1 LILILCVVFATPAL
15 PHGMSAPAGA
25 LVAEA
30 ADYSVG
36 TEIELRAALAT
47 AANGAVIEVVADIE
61 LTGGALVWDNRTL
74 TITGRSGDVTL
85 RRGKDFPDEPIMEIG
100 GKDTSQTTPAGVI
113 LEKIIIDDN
122 NQKKGSYDGVLCAYR
137 QNVKI
142 TLGDSATI
150 RRAGGG
156 GGVYLSGAPSSGP
169 KLTMQDG
176 GLIMDAKSK
185 TGAPGAG
192 VFVGTGAAFTMEGGS
207 IRNNVTT
214 SAGGGVYV
222 AGGATFVMKDGLIRG
237 NTAPAGGG
245 VLVSGDGDGGAFTM
259 EGGVITGNMLSGTGV
274 SKNQHGQDIAVE
286 APYGPTPP
294 DYAKKAFFAEIHPA
308 ATIDAGKI
316 GVQNRTPGGGYYG
329 GADGKVFN
337 QAVYLPSSRSAS
349 VRVGAL
355 DQYGDTTALDALTSA
370 AIAAMPVATYSG
382 LTYAGNIVYAPANNS
397 GRIEVTLNYPDEI
410 DSVSRNQY
418 SYEIAYVPLNPD
430 GTTAGAVK
438 FAAAGRSSE
447 SNIIAEFTAE
457 PGAAAYGVVK
467 YYYEKF
473 GAFDVTLSSVGLGGG
488 SLVEKN
494 SGLSGPLRFESIPSG
509 SGGFTPSPS
518 AFTLRAISADDSWK
532 VGSVKVTAGDKYV
545 IWKDVDANGGF
556 ILYYTDLAPGVN
568 RVEVEFV
575 PSDGSVRLSMD
586 DASFVYDDRPHS
598 MPVSGLARGD
608 EVLYQYRVGDSDFF
622 TSANGSPTFRDVNRV
637 VADSRGVSEE
647 EIIVY
652 VTVTRGAVSARDSA
666 SLTISP
672 RPVTVKP
679 VDREK
684 EYDGSPLTPNA
695 AEVSAGTLLAGHR
708 LDVSS
713 AVFGG
718 SRIRVGTSES
728 TVTGV
733 SVAGTN
739 PANYAISYALG
750 RLTVT
755 APAEDEDDED
765 DGRDKKE
772 KDKKDKMDDD
782 GGGGYV
788 PGGGA
793 DGPDDGADVEGAEQG
808 AGGEVTPGDGVEGG
822 DEGATLGDSPVPTT
836 TKEDEN
842 GLPPYW
848 FIWLIIV
855 IIAAGLWFLIV
866 FWRKRRRD
874 DEEGF
879 DESDRF

>member
-15 PHGMSAPAGA
+15 SSGMSAPAGA

-30 ADYSVG
+30 ANYSVG
-36 TEIELRAALAT
+36 TETDLRTALAG
-47 AANGAVIEVVADIE
+47 AANGEVIEVVADIE
-61 LTGGALVWDNRTL
+61 LTGGALAWDDRTL
-74 TITGRSGDVTL
+74 TITGGSGDVTL
-85 RRGKDFPDEPIMEIG
+85 RRGKDFPDVPIMEIG
-100 GKDTSQTTPAGVI
+100 GKDPSQTTSAGVI

-122 NQKKGSYDGVLCAYR
+122 NQEKGSYDGVLCAYR
-137 QNVKI
+137 QNVEI

-156 GGVYLSGAPSSGP
+156 GGVYLSGTPSSGP

-176 GLIMDAKSK
+176 GLIMDAKS
-185 TGAPGAG
+185 TNGALGAG

-245 VLVSGDGDGGAFTM
+245 VLVSGEGAGGVFTM
-259 EGGVITGNMLSGTGV
+259 EGGVITGNMLSGAGV
-274 SKNQHGQDIAVE
+274 NQHGQDIAVE
-286 APYGPTPP
+286 APYGPTSP
-294 DYAKKAFFAEIHPA
+294 DYADKAFFAEIHPG
-308 ATIDAGKI
+308 ATVDAGKI
-316 GVQNRTPGGGYYG
+316 GVQNKTPGG
-329 GADGKVFN
+329 DGKVFN
-337 QAVYLPSSRSAS
+337 QAVYLPSSRSAP

-370 AIAAMPVATYSG
+370 AIAAMPVATYAG
-382 LTYAGNIVYAPANNS
+382 LTYAGNVVYAPAGNS
-397 GRIEVTLNYPDEI
+397 GRIEVALNYPDEI
-410 DSVSRNQY
+410 PVYDSNGLNIRNRY
-418 SYEIAYVPLNPD
+418 GYAIAYVPLNAN
-430 GTTAGAVK
+430 GTTAGAVTITT
-438 FAAAGRSSE
+438 AARSSE
-447 SNIIAEFTAE
+447 SQNLIAEIRTVA
-457 PGAAAYGVVK
+457 GAAAYGVVK

-473 GAFDVTLSSVGLGGG
+473 GAFDVALSSVGLGGG
-488 SLVEKN
+488 SLVEKD

-509 SGGFTPSPS
+509 SGFTPSPS
-518 AFTLRAISADDSWK
+518 AFTLRAIPADDSWK
-532 VGSVKVTAGDKYV
+532 IGSVKVTAGDEYV
-545 IWKDVDANGGF
+545 IWKDVDANNEF

-568 RVEVEFV
+568 KVEVEFI
-575 PSDGSVRLSMD
+575 PSDGSVRLLMD

-598 MPVSGLARGD
+598 VPVSGLARGD
-608 EVLYQYRVGDSDFF
+608 EVLYQYRVGDSGFF
-622 TSANGSPTFRDVNRV
+622 TSANGSPAFRDVNRV
-637 VADSRGVSEE
+637 VAGSRGVGEE

-666 SLTISP
+666 SLTILP

-695 AEVSAGTLLAGHR
+695 AEVSGGTLVAGHS

-718 SRIRVGTSES
+718 SLTRAGTSES
-728 TVTGV
+728 TVTGA
-733 SVAGTN
+733 SIAGTN
-739 PANYAISYALG
+739 PANYAISYAPG
-750 RLTVT
+750 RLTVI
-755 APAEDEDDED
+755 APAADKEEVVVEED
-765 DGRDKKE
+765 GQDK
-772 KDKKDKMDDD
+772 KDKKDKKDDDD
-782 GGGGYV
+782 GGGEGYTS
-788 PGGGA
+788 GGEA
-793 DGPDDGADVEGAEQG
+793 DGPDDGEGAEEG
-808 AGGEVTPGDGVEGG
+808 AGGAPGDGVEGG
-822 DEGATLGDSPVPTT
+822 GEDETLDDSPVPTT
-836 TKEDEN
+836 TREDES

-848 FIWLIIV
+848 FIWLMIV

-874 DEEGF
+874 DEKGF